1 MSREIM
7 TYSTYQD
14 KKGNTLMIQCV
25 GETFIAV
32 KVYRQNLRVRR
43 MGSINICETAQECQ
57 EKLDAFA
64 DSHEMKYSGTLGVDE
79 IDW

>member
-14 KKGNTLMIQCV
+14 KKGNTLMIQRV

-57 EKLDAFA
+57 EKGTEWKCGVVVDEDTADAFLL
-64 DSHEMKYSGTLGVDE
+64 S
-79 IDW
+79 

>member
-1 MSREIM
+1 M

-14 KKGNTLMIQCV
+14 KKGNTLMIQRV

-43 MGSINICETAQECQ
+43 MCSINICETAQ
-57 EKLDAFA
+57 
-64 DSHEMKYSGTLGVDE
+64 
-79 IDW
+79 